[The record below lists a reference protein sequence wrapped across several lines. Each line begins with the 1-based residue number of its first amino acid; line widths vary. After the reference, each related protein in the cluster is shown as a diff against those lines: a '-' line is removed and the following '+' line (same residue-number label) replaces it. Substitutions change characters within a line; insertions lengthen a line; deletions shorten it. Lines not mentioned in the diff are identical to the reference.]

1 MISELQIT
9 VEASQSLA
17 AALGAPTL
25 KQKHRKYTVVHTYV
39 LVLRDGPPSIQ
50 LLALQLDSQ
59 LSSNK
64 SKFSCC
70 SRSFYA
76 ANFNIFCRAS
86 HTNSRSRYS
95 WTIIILHRIVSF
107 SIYYACKIFKLI
119 FIHFMLTQLQ
129 ANVRFWLH
137 FLIYESCWATKDGFW
152 HVCFHKWM
160 VLFMSRILNVNVHSY
175 IMKDINQV
183 ESICIE
189 K

>member
-9 VEASQSLA
+9 VEASQSLAA

-86 HTNSRSRYS
+86 HTNSKSRYS

-107 SIYYACKIFKLI
+107 FSFYACKFLSLFS
-119 FIHFMLTQLQ
+119 FILCLH
-129 ANVRFWLH
+129 NVGKC
-137 FLIYESCWATKDGFW
+137 E
-152 HVCFHKWM
+152 
-160 VLFMSRILNVNVHSY
+160 ILASFF
-175 IMKDINQV
+175 DL
-183 ESICIE
+183 
-189 K
+189 